1 MMKHGDLIRF
11 EPVDPVVQPRNADEA
26 AAEIERF
33 LQEASAVRFDG
44 QAPVGLDA
52 EEGFDPDSVRWYRRV
67 FDERTAGRH
76 STLSDVEFLP
86 EWGFV
91 VEQENRLAPTRAT
104 LLVFG
109 KPRHLRQMLPRPV
122 VDCQFIDSAF
132 DSWSPEDRWS
142 DRIEVENNLIQAWL
156 MLSERYIKHAKHP
169 FSVDAT
175 TAPRDDDPPDYISFR
190 EAAINLL
197 IHQDYGDHDRTALIR
212 FFRDRT
218 VFWNPGDASAM
229 TEELLDPAEKEVRNP
244 AIVAAFRRIGLSEQA
259 GTGLP
264 AAFHHWQ
271 RLGHVPP
278 IIDNDRARRTFE
290 LRLLREELPSEAQRR
305 LHAQRCSS
313 GRCLGATLRVRLSA
327 RLSVPSRCQ
336 GRRRYMVS
344 PRVTKPTTGWSLVTD
359 QPRDQAGDLVTPS
372 LTNLGLVAA
381 VCCRCC
387 HQNCTDVQY
396 DAIVMEVLD

>member
-33 LQEASAVRFDG
+33 LQDASAVRFDG

-76 STLSDVEFLP
+76 STLSDVEFLT

-91 VEQENRLAPTRAT
+91 VEQENRLAPTRAA

-109 KPRHLRQMLPRPV
+109 KPRHLRQKLPRPV

-142 DRIEVENNLIQAWL
+142 DRIEVENNLIHAWL
-156 MLSERYIKHAKHP
+156 MLSERYIKHAKHA

-175 TAPRDDDPPDYISFR
+175 TPRRDDDPPDYISFR

-197 IHQDYGDHDRTALIR
+197 IHQDYGGHDRTALIR

-218 VFWNPGDASAM
+218 VFWNPA
-229 TEELLDPAEKEVRNP
+229 T
-244 AIVAAFRRIGLSEQA
+244 
-259 GTGLP
+259 
-264 AAFHHWQ
+264 
-271 RLGHVPP
+271 PP
-278 IIDNDRARRTFE
+278 R
-290 LRLLREELPSEAQRR
+290 
-305 LHAQRCSS
+305 
-313 GRCLGATLRVRLSA
+313 
-327 RLSVPSRCQ
+327 
-336 GRRRYMVS
+336 
-344 PRVTKPTTGWSLVTD
+344 
-359 QPRDQAGDLVTPS
+359 
-372 LTNLGLVAA
+372 
-381 VCCRCC
+381 
-387 HQNCTDVQY
+387 
-396 DAIVMEVLD
+396 